1 MPTYVLSKVKRTGV
15 GQKIGDLVDQ
25 EASPTELT
33 GIASDDRVPVQ
44 DVSDTGSPWK
54 WFSLSRLTTYLNGV
68 IAPAWSRVTGKP
80 TTFPPS
86 AHTHAY
92 ADITSKP
99 STFTPS
105 AHTHAYADIT
115 SKPSTFTPS
124 AHNHDAS
131 AITTGKID
139 IERLPVILNRNAA
152 QLTAF
157 YDPPVAFDGT
167 AALTVTLTPR
177 SATKKIAIYLH
188 IWLGRTTDFGESAS
202 VHYRVRRGSTVVYS
216 NSSDD
221 ALSSDDEPVDITLID
236 EPGSSATQS
245 YTLEF
250 TAASNTRGVTPPTNM
265 IVEEL

>member
-92 ADITSKP
+92 ADITSASRRRSRRRRTRMP
-99 STFTPS
+99 TRTSRRSRRRSRRRRTP
-105 AHTHAYADIT
+105 HA
-115 SKPSTFTPS
+115 
-124 AHNHDAS
+124 AS
-131 AITTGKID
+131 AITSGIID
-139 IERLPVILNRNAA
+139 KARLPAMG
-152 QLTAF
+152 LT
-157 YDPPVAFDGT
+157 VQRGT
-167 AALTVTLTPR
+167 A
-177 SATKKIAIYLH
+177 
-188 IWLGRTTDFGESAS
+188 TT
-202 VHYRVRRGSTVVYS
+202 
-216 NSSDD
+216 
-221 ALSSDDEPVDITLID
+221 
-236 EPGSSATQS
+236 
-245 YTLEF
+245 
-250 TAASNTRGVTPPTNM
+250 
-265 IVEEL
+265 